1 MREEMKYEEIEKGQK
16 LSKDVTIYASD
27 VYKFVEITGDTNSVH
42 FGENAIVHG
51 MLVASFIST
60 MIGMHLPGDGAIWV
74 RQTLSFLSPV
84 YVSDTITVQA
94 EVMEKIPKF
103 NQVKLSIN
111 IFNQH
116 GVMVLSS
123 TSLVKCQ

>member
-1 MREEMKYEEIEKGQK
+1 MKYEEIKIGQK
-16 LSKDVTIYASD
+16 MSKKVAIYASD
-27 VYKFVEITGDTNSVH
+27 VYTFVAITGDTNSIH

-74 RQTLSFLSPV
+74 RQNMSFLSPV
-84 YVSDTITVQA
+84 YVNDELTIEAQ
-94 EVMEKIPKF
+94 VMDKMPKF
-103 NQVKLSIN
+103 NQIKLGIN
-111 IFNQH
+111 IHNQH

-123 TSLVKCQ
+123 TSLVKCKE